1 MTSDKSR
8 KTSLPSLTS
17 IRLSGGILVTLVGL
31 SACTSSAPHKPAPVV
46 DPNVRHQ
53 TTTVVTSPQ
62 VIPVAPSHTG
72 QMQNTPIMPTPEPTL
87 PPTEPPITPPVTDTT
102 SVSPEPEGLKEPL
115 GQTVKNES
123 VTGLKRLVVLL
134 PDRPSLQQVNRDIVQ
149 GIRQSHK
156 QSPINANTEIIV
168 ISDDL
173 PIDQLV
179 SKVNGFAPDAVIGPL
194 TKPDIQGAGQQLS
207 APIQI
212 ALNRY
217 AEVDHR
223 LQVSLAPEDEL
234 TQLLGQRRYKNMPI
248 AVFATQDAQDKR
260 LLAGLEQI
268 TVQDQTPI
276 LQLPSSASGTD
287 VLNWLKQEGNL
298 EHSQKRISALKQ
310 VLKQTVQAEPRLRAD
325 IQAFI
330 SLSSAKNTRPL
341 IPALRFYQVNWKLL
355 ATSKVL
361 PTVKGSALNE
371 PDLTGMDVLVPP
383 YLLNDGAIKNAFEA
397 LGFDAYQLL
406 AYRDVS
412 QFAGQTGKLTSQNHQ
427 VYRQLEWR
435 NFRKGTLANWQPNP
449 NAPPPSPSNE
459 TVVAP
464 VEE

>member
-1 MTSDKSR
+1 MTSDKNR
-8 KTSLPSLTS
+8 KTSLPS
-17 IRLSGGILVTLVGL
+17 RRMVRVSGSLLMTLIGL
-31 SACTSSAPHKPAPVV
+31 SACTNSTPHRPAPVV
-46 DPNVRHQ
+46 DPTAQHPSKSVSPAP
-53 TTTVVTSPQ
+53 VISAVTSP
-62 VIPVAPSHTG
+62 TG
-72 QMQNTPIMPTPEPTL
+72 QLQTTPLMPTPEPTL
-87 PPTEPPITPPVTDTT
+87 PPTEAPIAPPVSDTAPLT
-102 SVSPEPEGLKEPL
+102 PEINAPTEPA
-115 GQTVKNES
+115 GQMVKNEAVIS
-123 VTGLKRLVVLL
+123 LKRLVVLL

-156 QSPINANTEIIV
+156 QAPINANTEIIV

-173 PIDQLV
+173 PVDQLV
-179 SKVNGFAPDAVIGPL
+179 AKVNGFAPDAIIGPL
-194 TKPDIQGAGQQLS
+194 TKPDIQGVGAQLS

-217 AEVDHR
+217 PEIDHR

-234 TQLLGQRRYKNMPI
+234 TQLLSQRRYKNMPI

-268 TVQDQTPI
+268 TAQDQTPI
-276 LQLPSSASGTD
+276 LQIPTSPAGTD
-287 VLNWLKQEGNL
+287 VIKWLKEEGNL
-298 EHSQKRISALKQ
+298 DNSQKRIVALKQ
-310 VLKQTVQAEPRLRAD
+310 ALKQSVQAEPRLRTD

-341 IPALRFYQVNWKLL
+341 IPALRFYQANWKLL
-355 ATSKVL
+355 ATSKAL
-361 PTVKGSALNE
+361 PTVKGSVLNE
-371 PDLTGMDVLVPP
+371 PDLTGMEVLVPP

-427 VYRQLEWR
+427 VHRQLEWR
-435 NFRKGTLANWQPNP
+435 NFRKGTLVNWQPNP
-449 NAPPPSPSNE
+449 NAVAPSPSNE
-459 TVVAP
+459 TVAAP
-464 VEE
+464 TAE